1 MKTLPY
7 FRWFPADAE
16 TDNAY
21 SALDDRELGFFHRC
35 LNRSWLNDGLP
46 ADREE
51 LARTMKVSRVYLEK
65 LWPRVS
71 KLFQEADG
79 KIFNRRQEEE
89 RTKAKTKS
97 ETATNSVRTRYER
110 SFERSSDELP
120 RALARAECVSVSVSD
135 AGFVSRKRSPEEKP
149 KSDASMRFTEFWKR
163 YPLKDVAENLSAGI
177 WLGLVTIDVECAVFA
192 CLERYLASDQV
203 ARGIVKSP
211 NNWLHDCSRANWE
224 CVWPAAQLA
233 NGNGKPSDGLTEA
246 QRIAKAAEKIMR
258 DREARKNVL

>member
-97 ETATNSVRTRYER
+97 EAATNSVRTRYER
-110 SFERSSDELP
+110 SYERSYERTSNEVL
-120 RALARAECVSVSVSD
+120 RALARAESVCVSESSM
-135 AGFVSRKRSPEEKP
+135 FFPRKESAERKP
-149 KSDASMRFTEFWKR
+149 NASERFAEFWDR
-163 YPLKDVAENLSAGI
+163 YPLKTGMDLTCQI
-177 WLGLVTIDVECAVFA
+177 WLSLVTISDEAAVFA
-192 CLERYLASDQV
+192 CLARYLASDHV
-203 ARGIVKSP
+203 ARGVVMSAR
-211 NNWLHDCSRANWE
+211 NWLHDCARDKWAAE
-224 CVWPAAQLA
+224 WPAAMKP
-233 NGNGKPSDGLTEA
+233 NGPAGKMTEA
-246 QRIAKAAEKIMR
+246 EIKAAMLA
-258 DREARKNVL
+258 ARKEKRT